1 MMMVQ
6 ALSSPISFFR
16 VTLSGIF
23 SFFPLRAAQLRVRAQ
38 MLLFCPS
45 MSISSAGPVRSV
57 QSPGLPSS
65 SLSHGVKGLRLRNR
79 LSLFGLEC

>member
-65 SLSHGVKGLRLRNR
+65 LSRGVKGLRLRNR